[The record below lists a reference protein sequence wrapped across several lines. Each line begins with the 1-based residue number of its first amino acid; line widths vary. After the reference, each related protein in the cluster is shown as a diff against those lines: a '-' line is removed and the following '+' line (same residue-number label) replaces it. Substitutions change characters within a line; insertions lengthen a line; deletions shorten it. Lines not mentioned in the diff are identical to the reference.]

1 MARFYRF
8 GCQEMSDAPSYQR
21 LEREGPLPV
30 STKFYQGI
38 GAIPDT
44 LKNWV
49 FNTFALLFYNQI
61 LGMDAFLVSI
71 ALAVA
76 MVFDAVT
83 DPVVGSFS
91 DNLQT
96 RWGRRHPLMLIASI
110 PLGLCVVAVFI
121 PPDDLSHI
129 MLFVW
134 LTTFTV
140 LTRGFMTMY
149 FIPWLAI
156 AAELSDDYNER
167 TSIIMYRYAVG
178 LVFGYGVPVIMYSTV
193 MANTDA
199 FPVGQLNPYAYPV
212 MATWTALIMISG
224 ALATTFLTR
233 REIPYLRQHVAP
245 TPPFRFGA
253 AVGDMVRALKN
264 RQFALV
270 FTIVFIS
277 SAING
282 SIGNIGIY
290 MQTFFWGLTADD
302 IRWFSINSLGAIVA
316 FGITGL
322 LQKRFDKKHIL
333 MFCAIVSLVDGIVLI
348 NLRFFDV
355 LPDNGTSLLLIILVT
370 VTTFSVAIGTL
381 YGIIGASVVADILD
395 DHALRTGYRQEGMF
409 NAALS
414 FSGKAVTGVGIVLGG
429 LIISLI
435 QLPIG
440 VAPSDVSA
448 EVIFRLGLVVGV
460 LIPLLHII
468 PISLIPRYK
477 LTRDVVLD
485 IQAKLAAQRKIQG
498 KMEVDSYSLWE

>member
-1 MARFYRF
+1 
-8 GCQEMSDAPSYQR
+8 MSDAPSYQR
-21 LEREGPLPV
+21 LTRAGPLPV

-49 FNTFALLFYNQI
+49 FNTFVLLFYNQI

-91 DNLQT
+91 DNLRT

-110 PLGLCVVAVFI
+110 PLGLCVIAVFI
-121 PPDDLSHI
+121 PPDGLSHI

-140 LTRGFMTMY
+140 LTRGFMTLY
-149 FIPWLAI
+149 FVPWSAI

-167 TSIIMYRYAVG
+167 TSIMMFRFAVG
-178 LVFGYGVPVIMYSTV
+178 WTFGVGVPFIMLSTV
-193 MANTDA
+193 MANTEA
-199 FPVGQLNPYAYPV
+199 FPVGQLNPYAYPA

-224 ALATTFLTR
+224 ALATTLLTR
-233 REIPYLRQHVAP
+233 REIPYLRQHVAA
-245 TPPFRFGA
+245 TPPFRFGE

-277 SAING
+277 SAIG
-282 SIGNIGIY
+282 GTTGNIGIY
-290 MQTFFWGLTADD
+290 MQTYFWGLTADD
-302 IRWFSINSLGAIVA
+302 LRWFGIAALGAIVA

-333 MFCAIVSLVDGIVLI
+333 IFCSIVSLVDGIMLI
-348 NLRFFDV
+348 NLRLFDV

-370 VTTFSVAIGTL
+370 NSVFTAGIGTVH
-381 YGIIGASVVADILD
+381 GIIGASIVADILD
-395 DHALRTGYRQEGMF
+395 DHELRTGYRQEGMF

-435 QLPIG
+435 QLPTG

-460 LIPLLHII
+460 LVPLLHII

-485 IQAKLAAQRKIQG
+485 IQATLADKREAQGNAQPAG
-498 KMEVDSYSLWE
+498 

>member
-1 MARFYRF
+1 
-8 GCQEMSDAPSYQR
+8 MSDAPSYQR
-21 LEREGPLPV
+21 LKREGPLPI

-49 FNTFALLFYNQI
+49 FNTFALFFYNQI
-61 LGMDAFLVSI
+61 LEMDAFLVSV

-83 DPVVGSFS
+83 DPFVGSLT

-110 PLGLCVVAVFI
+110 PLGLCLIAVFM

-149 FIPWLAI
+149 LVPWSAI
-156 AAELSDDYNER
+156 AAELSDDYDER
-167 TSIIMYRYAVG
+167 TSIMMFRFAVG
-178 LVFGYGVPVIMYSTV
+178 WTFGAGVPFIMYSTV

-199 FPVGQLNPYAYPV
+199 FPVGQFDPSAYPPL
-212 MATWTALIMISG
+212 ATWTALIMISG
-224 ALATTFLTR
+224 ALATTLLTW
-233 REIPYLRQHVAP
+233 REIPHLRQHVAAR
-245 TPPFRFGA
+245 PPFRFDV

-277 SAING
+277 AAIG
-282 SIGNIGIY
+282 GLTVNIGFY
-290 MQTFFWGLTADD
+290 MQTYFWELTPAD
-302 IRWFSINSLGAIVA
+302 IRWFTIAGLGAIVA

-333 MFCAIVSLVDGIVLI
+333 LFCAIVSMVDSIMLV

-355 LPDNGTSLLLIILVT
+355 LPDNGTSMLLIILVT
-370 VTTFSVAIGTL
+370 ASVFSAGIAAV
-381 YGIIGASVVADILD
+381 YGIIGVSIVADLLD
-395 DHALRTGYRQEGMF
+395 DHELRTGYRQEGMF
-409 NAALS
+409 NAGLS

-429 LIISLI
+429 LMISLI

-440 VAPSDVSA
+440 VAPSDVSE

-460 LIPLLHII
+460 LIPLLYII

-485 IQAKLAAQRKIQG
+485 IQAKLALQRETQG
-498 KMEVDSYSLWE
+498 NIEVTSHPYLSEIRTS